1 MKRDFRHIGY
11 VVEGLPQAINS
22 FKRLF
27 DLQDSN
33 FLVFPPYD
41 QPADTCFAFFTEGG
55 ATFELIHP
63 ISEHFKNI
71 LFASGKGI
79 NHICFTVD
87 NIEEA
92 VKDMQ
97 EKGARP
103 GHVTP
108 KGIIQMPS
116 QKMIYF
122 DPETTG
128 GFLIEF
134 IEPAKK

>member
-1 MKRDFRHIGY
+1 MED
-11 VVEGLPQAINS
+11 LPQAIDS

-27 DLQDSN
+27 DLQDSD
-33 FLVFPPYD
+33 FLIFPVYD
-41 QPADTCFAFFTEGG
+41 QPADTRFAFFTEGG
-55 ATFELIHP
+55 ATFELIQP
-63 ISEHFKNI
+63 ISEHFKDI

-92 VKDMQ
+92 VKDM
-97 EKGARP
+97 EKKGARP

-108 KGIIQMPS
+108 NGTIQMPS

>member
-11 VVEGLPQAINS
+11 VVEDLPQAIDS

-27 DLQDSN
+27 DLQDSD
-33 FLVFPPYD
+33 FMIFPPYD
-41 QPADTCFAFFTEGG
+41 QTTDARFAFFSEGG

-63 ISEHFKNI
+63 ISEYFKDI

-92 VKDMQ
+92 VKDM
-97 EKGARP
+97 ERKGARP

-108 KGIIQMPS
+108 DGIIQMPS

-122 DPETTG
+122 DPDSTG

-134 IEPAKK
+134 IEPLKK